1 MMKNMNENFFQNIFE
16 SMPDGMW
23 ITDSQHRII
32 YANRAMAGIAGV
44 GVDQIVGQSVLE
56 SFSDPTLWFFR
67 DHYHAAVN
75 ALKPQKYCCQ
85 VVTPGGRLTWQ
96 SGWLT
101 PLLEAGRIF
110 RHGLYRGGCDAAH
123 S

>member
-44 GVDQIVGQSVLE
+44 GVDQIVGQSVLDG
-56 SFSDPTLWFFR
+56 FSDPTLWFFR

-75 ALKPQKYCCQ
+75 ALKPQKILLSGCYARRA
-85 VVTPGGRLTWQ
+85 VNLAVRL
-96 SGWLT
+96 
-101 PLLEAGRIF
+101 A
-110 RHGLYRGGCDAAH
+110 DAFA
-123 S
+123 